1 MRCKLCN
8 NKLTIVES
16 TIKNAHGYR
25 DTCGACEVQISNL
38 MSGYDDFLSG
48 WLDDLK
54 IVKRDESWASWNI
67 WKSVMFA
74 MG

>member
-1 MRCKLCN
+1 LCN

-54 IVKRDESWASWNI
+54 IVKRDES
-67 WKSVMFA
+67 
-74 MG
+74 